1 MTACGCISTF
11 GALPVLGKALFSLSY
26 WPPGNK
32 MNLICCFDEK
42 SRVPRRIKRGAI
54 VSSVLILLVAAC
66 AVALTYTVRSS
77 STSSSEADKD
87 LPVLKIGVTDNDP
100 YVYVDTTGDYAGI
113 DIDIAR
119 EACKRAGIKPQ
130 FVDISWNDR
139 DRLLKNGDID
149 CLWCDYSPCYRED
162 DYYWTEPYLTV
173 TVSVAA
179 KKTSGIKGL
188 ASLDGSKTI
197 AVIAGSVSERRLLAG
212 DLGISPDVQIKSYGS
227 AELCKA
233 ALVKGY
239 VDCWMADVQSLD
251 RLVAQYPGV
260 YRVFA
265 DNVMTVDLG
274 VAFENSYEGEYV
286 KNLNTVLFDM
296 DRDGA
301 IERIVDSY
309 KAGATTGRQ
318 GAES

>member
-1 MTACGCISTF
+1 
-11 GALPVLGKALFSLSY
+11 
-26 WPPGNK
+26 

-54 VSSVLILLVAAC
+54 VLSVLILLVAVC
-66 AVALTYTVRSS
+66 AVALTYAVRSS
-77 STSSSEADKD
+77 STPSSESDKD
-87 LPVLKIGVTDNDP
+87 LPELKIGVTDNDP
-100 YVYVDTTGDYAGI
+100 YVYIDTTGDYAGI

-130 FVDISWNDR
+130 FIDISWNDR

-162 DYYWTEPYLTV
+162 EYYWTEPYLTV

-179 KKTSGIKGL
+179 KKTSGIKSL
-188 ASLDGSKTI
+188 AHLDGSKTI

-212 DLGISPDVQIKSYGS
+212 DLEISPNVQIKSYGS

-233 ALVKGY
+233 ALAKGY
-239 VDCWMADVQSLD
+239 VDCWMADVQPLD
-251 RLVAQYPGV
+251 RLVARYPGL

-274 VAFENSYEGEYV
+274 VAFDDSYEGPIV
-286 KNLNTVLFDM
+286 KDLNTALFAM
-296 DRDGA
+296 DRDGT
-301 IERIVDSY
+301 IDRIVGNY
-309 KAGATTGRQ
+309 KTGATTGGQ
-318 GAES
+318 GANP

>member
-1 MTACGCISTF
+1 M
-11 GALPVLGKALFSLSY
+11 
-26 WPPGNK
+26 
-32 MNLICCFDEK
+32 
-42 SRVPRRIKRGAI
+42 PRRIKRATI
-54 VSSVLILLVAAC
+54 VSFTLILLVAVC
-66 AVALTYTVRSS
+66 AGALTYTVRSS
-77 STSSSEADKD
+77 SSSSNEADRD

-113 DIDIAR
+113 DI
-119 EACKRAGIKPQ
+119 EACKRAGLKPQ
-130 FVDISWNDR
+130 FVDIDWNDR

-162 DYYWTEPYLTV
+162 KYYWTEPYLTV

-179 KKTSGIKGL
+179 KKTSGIKSL
-188 ASLDGSKTI
+188 AHLDGSKTI

-212 DLGISPDVQIKSYGS
+212 DLGVSSDVQIKSYGS

-260 YRVFA
+260 YRVFD

-274 VAFENSYEGEYV
+274 VAFDDSYEGSVV
-286 KNLNTVLFDM
+286 KDLNTALFDM
-296 DRDGA
+296 DRDGT
-301 IERIVDSY
+301 IDRIVGNY
-309 KAGATTGRQ
+309 KTGATTGGQ
-318 GAES
+318 GGNS

>member
-1 MTACGCISTF
+1 MHFNHWRLARLGR
-11 GALPVLGKALFSLSY
+11 GAFFVAETV
-26 WPPGNK
+26 PGNK
-32 MNLICCFDEK
+32 INPYCCFDEK
-42 SRVPRRIKRGAI
+42 RHVPRCAKRAAV
-54 VSSVLILLVAAC
+54 VSFVLIALVAAC
-66 AVALTYTVRSS
+66 AAALTYTVRNSS
-77 STSSSEADKD
+77 SSSNEADGD

-119 EACKRAGIKPQ
+119 EACERAGLKPQ
-130 FVDISWNDR
+130 FVDIDWNDR

-162 DYYWTEPYLTV
+162 KYYWTEPYLTV

-179 KKTSGIKGL
+179 KKTSGIKSL
-188 ASLDGSKTI
+188 AHLDGSKTI

-233 ALVKGY
+233 ALAKGY
-239 VDCWMADVQSLD
+239 VDCWMADVQSFDQLI
-251 RLVAQYPGV
+251 AQYPGL

-274 VAFENSYEGEYV
+274 VAFENGYEGPVV
-286 KNLNTVLFDM
+286 KNLNTALFAM
-296 DRDGA
+296 DRDGT
-301 IERIVDSY
+301 IDRIVGNY
-309 KAGATTGRQ
+309 KAGATTSGQ
-318 GAES
+318 GANP

>member
-1 MTACGCISTF
+1 
-11 GALPVLGKALFSLSY
+11 
-26 WPPGNK
+26 
-32 MNLICCFDEK
+32 MNSDCYFDERR
-42 SRVPRRIKRGAI
+42 RVPRRIKRAV
-54 VSSVLILLVAAC
+54 VSFTLMLLVAVC
-66 AVALTYTVRSS
+66 VVALTYTVRSS
-77 STSSSEADKD
+77 SSPSNETDKE

-100 YVYVDTTGDYAGI
+100 FVYIDTTGDYAGI

-119 EACKRAGIKPQ
+119 EACRRAGIKPQ
-130 FVDISWNDR
+130 FIDISWNDR
-139 DRLLKNGDID
+139 DCLLKNGDID

-162 DYYWTEPYLTV
+162 DYYWTEPYLTL

-179 KKTSGIKGL
+179 RKTSGIKCL
-188 ASLDGSKTI
+188 AHLDGSKTI

-212 DLGISPDVQIKSYGS
+212 DLEISPDVQIKSYGS

-233 ALVKGY
+233 ALAKGY

-274 VAFENSYEGEYV
+274 AAFDDSYEGEYV

-296 DRDGA
+296 DRDGT
-301 IERIVDSY
+301 IERIVDNY
-309 KAGATTGRQ
+309 KAGATTGGQ

>member
-1 MTACGCISTF
+1 
-11 GALPVLGKALFSLSY
+11 
-26 WPPGNK
+26 
-32 MNLICCFDEK
+32 MNSDCYFDERR
-42 SRVPRRIKRGAI
+42 RVPRRIKRAV
-54 VSSVLILLVAAC
+54 VSFTLMLLVAVC
-66 AVALTYTVRSS
+66 VVALTYTVRSS
-77 STSSSEADKD
+77 SSPSNETDKE

-100 YVYVDTTGDYAGI
+100 FVYIDTTVDYAGI

-119 EACKRAGIKPQ
+119 EACRRAGIKPQ
-130 FVDISWNDR
+130 FIDISWNDR

-162 DYYWTEPYLTV
+162 DYYWTEPYLTL

-179 KKTSGIKGL
+179 RKTSGIKCL
-188 ASLDGSKTI
+188 AHLDGSKTI

-212 DLGISPDVQIKSYGS
+212 DLEISPDVQIKSYGS

-233 ALVKGY
+233 ALAKGY

-274 VAFENSYEGEYV
+274 AAFDDSYEGEYV

-296 DRDGA
+296 DRDGT
-301 IERIVDSY
+301 IERIVDNY
-309 KAGATTGRQ
+309 KAGATTGGQ

>member
-1 MTACGCISTF
+1 M
-11 GALPVLGKALFSLSY
+11 
-26 WPPGNK
+26 
-32 MNLICCFDEK
+32 
-42 SRVPRRIKRGAI
+42 
-54 VSSVLILLVAAC
+54 VSFVLITLVAVCVA
-66 AVALTYTVRSS
+66 ALTYTVRSS
-77 STSSSEADKD
+77 SSSSNEADKD

-100 YVYVDTTGDYAGI
+100 YVYVDTTGDYVGI

-130 FVDISWNDR
+130 FVDIDWNDR

-162 DYYWTEPYLTV
+162 KYYWTEPYLTV
-173 TVSVAA
+173 TVSVVA
-179 KKTSGIKGL
+179 KKTSGIKSL
-188 ASLDGSKTI
+188 AHLDGSKTI

-212 DLGISPDVQIKSYGS
+212 DLEISPDVQIKSYGS

-233 ALVKGY
+233 ALAKGY

-274 VAFENSYEGEYV
+274 VAFDVAYEGECV
-286 KNLNTVLFDM
+286 KNLNTALFDM
-296 DRDGA
+296 DRDGT
-301 IERIVDSY
+301 IERIVGNY
-309 KAGATTGRQ
+309 KTGATTGGQ
-318 GAES
+318 GANP

>member
-1 MTACGCISTF
+1 MHFNLWRLARLGR
-11 GALPVLGKALFSLSY
+11 GAFLLSHMR
-26 WPPGNK
+26 PGNK
-32 MNLICCFDEK
+32 MNSDCCFDE
-42 SRVPRRIKRGAI
+42 RGHVPRRIKRATI
-54 VSSVLILLVAAC
+54 VSFTLILLVAVC
-66 AVALTYTVRSS
+66 AGALTYTVRSS
-77 STSSSEADKD
+77 SSSSNEADRD

-119 EACKRAGIKPQ
+119 EACKRAGLKPQ
-130 FVDISWNDR
+130 FVDIDWNDR

-162 DYYWTEPYLTV
+162 KYYWTEPYLTV

-179 KKTSGIKGL
+179 KKTSGIKSL
-188 ASLDGSKTI
+188 AHLDGSKTI

-212 DLGISPDVQIKSYGS
+212 DLGVSSDVQ
-227 AELCKA
+227 
-233 ALVKGY
+233 VKGY

-274 VAFENSYEGEYV
+274 VAFDDSYEGSVV
-286 KNLNTVLFDM
+286 KDLNTALFDM
-296 DRDGA
+296 DRDGT
-301 IERIVDSY
+301 IDRIVGNY
-309 KAGATTGRQ
+309 KTGATTGGQ
-318 GAES
+318 GGNS

>member
-1 MTACGCISTF
+1 M
-11 GALPVLGKALFSLSY
+11 
-26 WPPGNK
+26 
-32 MNLICCFDEK
+32 
-42 SRVPRRIKRGAI
+42 PRRIKRGAI
-54 VSSVLILLVAAC
+54 VSFVLILFVAVC
-66 AVALTYTVRSS
+66 AGALTYTVRRSPSS
-77 STSSSEADKD
+77 SNEADKD

-119 EACKRAGIKPQ
+119 EACERAGLKSQ
-130 FVDISWNDR
+130 FVDIDWNDR
-139 DRLLKNGDID
+139 DRLLKTVISIACGVIIR
-149 CLWCDYSPCYRED
+149 LVIARTSITGPS
-162 DYYWTEPYLTV
+162 PYLTL

-179 KKTSGIKGL
+179 KKTSGIKSL
-188 ASLDGSKTI
+188 AHLDGSKTI

-212 DLGISPDVQIKSYGS
+212 DLGVSSDVQIKSYGS

-233 ALVKGY
+233 ALAKGY

-274 VAFENSYEGEYV
+274 VAFDDSYEGSVV
-286 KNLNTVLFDM
+286 KDLNTALFDM
-296 DRDGA
+296 DRDGT
-301 IERIVDSY
+301 IDRIVGNY
-309 KAGATTGRQ
+309 KTGATTGGQ
-318 GAES
+318 GGNS

>member
-1 MTACGCISTF
+1 M
-11 GALPVLGKALFSLSY
+11 
-26 WPPGNK
+26 
-32 MNLICCFDEK
+32 
-42 SRVPRRIKRGAI
+42 PRHIKRATI
-54 VSSVLILLVAAC
+54 VSSALILLVVC
-66 AVALTYTVRSS
+66 AIALTYTVRSS
-77 STSSSEADKD
+77 FSTSNETDKD
-87 LPVLKIGVTDNDP
+87 LPVLKIGVTYNDP
-100 YVYVDTTGDYAGI
+100 YVYIDTTGDYAGI
-113 DIDIAR
+113 DVDIAR
-119 EACKRAGIKPQ
+119 EACKRAGIRPQ
-130 FVDISWNDR
+130 FIDISWNDR

-162 DYYWTEPYLTV
+162 VYYWTEPYLSV

-179 KKTSGIKGL
+179 KKTSGIKSL
-188 ASLDGSKTI
+188 AHLDESKTI
-197 AVIAGSVSERRLLAG
+197 AVIAGSVSERQLLAG
-212 DLGISPDVQIKSYGS
+212 DLEISPDVNIKSYGS

-296 DRDGA
+296 DRDGT

-309 KAGATTGRQ
+309 KAGATTDRQ

>member
-1 MTACGCISTF
+1 M
-11 GALPVLGKALFSLSY
+11 
-26 WPPGNK
+26 
-32 MNLICCFDEK
+32 
-42 SRVPRRIKRGAI
+42 
-54 VSSVLILLVAAC
+54 
-66 AVALTYTVRSS
+66 
-77 STSSSEADKD
+77 
-87 LPVLKIGVTDNDP
+87 LKIGVTDNDP

-149 CLWCDYSPCYRED
+149 CLWCDYSPNYRED

-179 KKTSGIKGL
+179 KKTSDIKGL
-188 ASLDGSKTI
+188 TSLDGSKTI

-212 DLGISPDVQIKSYGS
+212 DLGISPDMHIKSYGS

-296 DRDGA
+296 DRDGT
-301 IERIVDSY
+301 IDRIVSNY
-309 KAGATTGRQ
+309 KAGATADGQR
-318 GAES
+318 AES

>member
-1 MTACGCISTF
+1 
-11 GALPVLGKALFSLSY
+11 
-26 WPPGNK
+26 
-32 MNLICCFDEK
+32 MNSDCYFDERR
-42 SRVPRRIKRGAI
+42 RVPRRIKRAV
-54 VSSVLILLVAAC
+54 VSFTLMLLVAVC
-66 AVALTYTVRSS
+66 VVALTYTVRSS
-77 STSSSEADKD
+77 SSPSNETDKE

-100 YVYVDTTGDYAGI
+100 CVYIDTTGDYAGI

-119 EACKRAGIKPQ
+119 EACRRAGIKPQ
-130 FVDISWNDR
+130 FIDISWNDR

-162 DYYWTEPYLTV
+162 DYYWTEPYLTL

-179 KKTSGIKGL
+179 RKTSGIKCL
-188 ASLDGSKTI
+188 AHLDGSKTI

-212 DLGISPDVQIKSYGS
+212 DLEISPDVHIKSYGS

-233 ALVKGY
+233 ALAKGY

-274 VAFENSYEGEYV
+274 AAFDDSYEGEYV

-296 DRDGA
+296 DRDGT
-301 IERIVDSY
+301 IERIVDNY
-309 KAGATTGRQ
+309 RAGATTGGQ

>member
-1 MTACGCISTF
+1 M
-11 GALPVLGKALFSLSY
+11 
-26 WPPGNK
+26 
-32 MNLICCFDEK
+32 
-42 SRVPRRIKRGAI
+42 
-54 VSSVLILLVAAC
+54 
-66 AVALTYTVRSS
+66 
-77 STSSSEADKD
+77 
-87 LPVLKIGVTDNDP
+87 LKIGVTDNDP

-119 EACKRAGIKPQ
+119 EACKRAGLKPQ
-130 FVDISWNDR
+130 FVDIDWNDR

-162 DYYWTEPYLTV
+162 RYYWTEPYLTV

-179 KKTSGIKGL
+179 KKTSDIKSL
-188 ASLDGSKTI
+188 KHLDGSKTI

-239 VDCWMADVQSLD
+239 VDCWMADVRSLD
-251 RLVAQYPGV
+251 RLAAQYPGL

-274 VAFENSYEGEYV
+274 VAFDDSYEGPVV
-286 KNLNTVLFDM
+286 KDLNTALFDM
-296 DRDGA
+296 DRDGT
-301 IERIVDSY
+301 IERIVGNY
-309 KAGATTGRQ
+309 KVGAPTDAQ
-318 GAES
+318 GANP

>member
-1 MTACGCISTF
+1 
-11 GALPVLGKALFSLSY
+11 
-26 WPPGNK
+26 
-32 MNLICCFDEK
+32 MNLTCNFGEMR
-42 SRVPRRIKRGAI
+42 RVPRRIKRAAI
-54 VSSVLILLVAAC
+54 VSFVFILLVAAC
-66 AVALTYTVRSS
+66 AAALTYTVRNSS
-77 STSSSEADKD
+77 FSSNEVDED

-100 YVYVDTTGDYAGI
+100 YVYVDATGDYAGI

-119 EACKRAGIKPQ
+119 EACKRAGLKPQ
-130 FVDISWNDR
+130 FIEISWNDR

-162 DYYWTEPYLTV
+162 KYYWTEPYLTV

-179 KKTSGIKGL
+179 KKASGIKSL
-188 ASLDGSKTI
+188 AHLDGSRTI

-233 ALVKGY
+233 ALAKGY
-239 VDCWMADVQSLD
+239 VDCWMADVRSLD
-251 RLVAQYPGV
+251 RLVAQYPGL

-274 VAFENSYEGEYV
+274 VAFENSYEGPYV
-286 KNLNTVLFDM
+286 KSLNTVLFDM
-296 DRDGA
+296 DRDGT
-301 IERIVDSY
+301 IDRIVSNY
-309 KAGATTGRQ
+309 AAGATTSEQ
-318 GAES
+318 GANS

>member
-1 MTACGCISTF
+1 M
-11 GALPVLGKALFSLSY
+11 
-26 WPPGNK
+26 
-32 MNLICCFDEK
+32 
-42 SRVPRRIKRGAI
+42 PRRIKRATI

-66 AVALTYTVRSS
+66 AVALTYTARNSS
-77 STSSSEADKD
+77 PSSNETDKD
-87 LPVLKIGVTDNDP
+87 LPALKIGVTDNDP

-119 EACKRAGIKPQ
+119 EACKRAGLKQQ
-130 FVDISWNDR
+130 FVDIDWNDR

-162 DYYWTEPYLTV
+162 KYYWTEPYLTV

-179 KKTSGIKGL
+179 KKTSGIKSL
-188 ASLDGSKTI
+188 AHLDGSKTI

-212 DLGISPDVQIKSYGS
+212 DLGVSSDVQIKSYGS

-274 VAFENSYEGEYV
+274 VAFDDSYEGSVV
-286 KNLNTVLFDM
+286 KDLNTALFDM
-296 DRDGA
+296 DRDGT
-301 IERIVDSY
+301 IDRIVGNY
-309 KAGATTGRQ
+309 KTGATTGGQ
-318 GAES
+318 GGNS

>member
-1 MTACGCISTF
+1 
-11 GALPVLGKALFSLSY
+11 
-26 WPPGNK
+26 
-32 MNLICCFDEK
+32 MNPICCFDEK
-42 SRVPRRIKRGAI
+42 SRVSRRIKRGAI

-77 STSSSEADKD
+77 STSSSESDKD

-100 YVYVDTTGDYAGI
+100 YVYIDTTGDYAGI

-119 EACKRAGIKPQ
+119 EACKRAGLKPQ
-130 FVDISWNDR
+130 FVDIDWNDR

-162 DYYWTEPYLTV
+162 KYYWTEPYLTV

-179 KKTSGIKGL
+179 KKTSGIKSL
-188 ASLDGSKTI
+188 AHLDGSKTI

-212 DLGISPDVQIKSYGS
+212 DLGVSSDVQIKSYGS

-274 VAFENSYEGEYV
+274 VAFDDSYEGSVV
-286 KNLNTVLFDM
+286 KDLNTALFDM
-296 DRDGA
+296 DRDGT
-301 IERIVDSY
+301 IDRIVGNY
-309 KAGATTGRQ
+309 KTGATTGGQ
-318 GAES
+318 GGNS

>member
-1 MTACGCISTF
+1 
-11 GALPVLGKALFSLSY
+11 
-26 WPPGNK
+26 
-32 MNLICCFDEK
+32 MNLYCHFDEK
-42 SRVPRRIKRGAI
+42 RRVPRRIKRVVI
-54 VSSVLILLVAAC
+54 VSFALIVLVAAC
-66 AVALTYTVRSS
+66 TAVLTYTDRNSS
-77 STSSSEADKD
+77 SSPSTADED

-130 FVDISWNDR
+130 FVDIDWNDR

-162 DYYWTEPYLTV
+162 KYYWTEPYLTV
-173 TVSVAA
+173 TVSVVT
-179 KKTSGIKGL
+179 KKTSGINSL
-188 ASLDGSKTI
+188 AHLDESKTI

-212 DLGISPDVQIKSYGS
+212 DLEISPDVQIKSYGS

-233 ALVKGY
+233 ALAKGY

-274 VAFENSYEGEYV
+274 VAFDVAHEGEYV
-286 KNLNTVLFDM
+286 KNLNTALFDM
-296 DRDGA
+296 DRDDT
-301 IERIVDSY
+301 IERIVDNY
-309 KAGATTGRQ
+309 KAGATTGGQ

>member
-1 MTACGCISTF
+1 
-11 GALPVLGKALFSLSY
+11 
-26 WPPGNK
+26 
-32 MNLICCFDEK
+32 MNLTCNFGEMR
-42 SRVPRRIKRGAI
+42 RVPRRIKRAAI
-54 VSSVLILLVAAC
+54 VSFVFILLVAAC
-66 AVALTYTVRSS
+66 AAALTYTVRNSS
-77 STSSSEADKD
+77 SSSNEVDED

-100 YVYVDTTGDYAGI
+100 YVYVDATGDYAGI

-119 EACKRAGIKPQ
+119 EACKRAGLKPQ
-130 FVDISWNDR
+130 FIEISWNDR

-162 DYYWTEPYLTV
+162 KYYWTEPYLTV

-179 KKTSGIKGL
+179 KKASGIESL
-188 ASLDGSKTI
+188 AHLDGSRTI

-233 ALVKGY
+233 ALAKGY
-239 VDCWMADVQSLD
+239 VDCWMADVRSLD
-251 RLVAQYPGV
+251 RLVAQYPGL

-274 VAFENSYEGEYV
+274 VAFENSYEGPYV
-286 KNLNTVLFDM
+286 KSLNTVLFDM
-296 DRDGA
+296 DRDGTIDRVVSNYA
-301 IERIVDSY
+301 
-309 KAGATTGRQ
+309 AGAK
-318 GAES
+318 S

>member
-1 MTACGCISTF
+1 
-11 GALPVLGKALFSLSY
+11 
-26 WPPGNK
+26 
-32 MNLICCFDEK
+32 MNSDCCFDE
-42 SRVPRRIKRGAI
+42 RGHVPRRIKRATI
-54 VSSVLILLVAAC
+54 VSFTLILLVAVC
-66 AVALTYTVRSS
+66 AGALTYTVRSS
-77 STSSSEADKD
+77 SSSSNEADRD

-119 EACKRAGIKPQ
+119 EACKRAGLKPL
-130 FVDISWNDR
+130 FVDIDWNDR

-162 DYYWTEPYLTV
+162 KYYWTEPYLTV

-179 KKTSGIKGL
+179 KKTSGIKSL
-188 ASLDGSKTI
+188 AHLDGSKTI
-197 AVIAGSVSERRLLAG
+197 AVIAGSVSERLLLAG
-212 DLGISPDVQIKSYGS
+212 DLGVSSDVQIKSYGS

-239 VDCWMADVQSLD
+239 VDCWMADAQSLD

-274 VAFENSYEGEYV
+274 VAFDDSYEGSVV
-286 KNLNTVLFDM
+286 KDLNTALFDM
-296 DRDGA
+296 DRDGT
-301 IERIVDSY
+301 IDRIVGNY
-309 KAGATTGRQ
+309 KTGATTGGQ
-318 GAES
+318 GGNS

>member
-1 MTACGCISTF
+1 
-11 GALPVLGKALFSLSY
+11 
-26 WPPGNK
+26 
-32 MNLICCFDEK
+32 MNLTCNFGEMR
-42 SRVPRRIKRGAI
+42 RVPRRIKRAAI
-54 VSSVLILLVAAC
+54 VSFVFIVLVAVC
-66 AVALTYTVRSS
+66 AVALTYTGQSNSS
-77 STSSSEADKD
+77 SPNAADDD

-119 EACKRAGIKPQ
+119 EACKRAGLKPQ
-130 FVDISWNDR
+130 FVDIDWNDR

-162 DYYWTEPYLTV
+162 KYYWTEPYLTV
-173 TVSVAA
+173 TVSVVA
-179 KKTSGIKGL
+179 KKTSGIKSL
-188 ASLDGSKTI
+188 AHLDGSKTI

-212 DLGISPDVQIKSYGS
+212 DLEISPDVQIKSYGS

-233 ALVKGY
+233 ALAKGY

-274 VAFENSYEGEYV
+274 VAFDVAYEGECV
-286 KNLNTVLFDM
+286 KNLNTALFDM
-296 DRDGA
+296 DRDGT
-301 IERIVDSY
+301 IERIVDNY
-309 KAGATTGRQ
+309 KAGATTGGQ

>member
-1 MTACGCISTF
+1 M
-11 GALPVLGKALFSLSY
+11 
-26 WPPGNK
+26 
-32 MNLICCFDEK
+32 
-42 SRVPRRIKRGAI
+42 PRRIKRATI
-54 VSSVLILLVAAC
+54 VSSVLILLAVVC
-66 AVALTYTVRSS
+66 AVTLTYTVRSS
-77 STSSSEADKD
+77 SPSSNEADKD
-87 LPVLKIGVTDNDP
+87 LPELKIGVTDNDP
-100 YVYVDTTGDYAGI
+100 YVYIDTTGDYAGI

-119 EACKRAGIKPQ
+119 EACKHAGLRPQ

-162 DYYWTEPYLTV
+162 DYYWTEPYLTI

-179 KKTSGIKGL
+179 KKTSGIKSL
-188 ASLDGSKTI
+188 AHLDGSKTI

-212 DLGISPDVQIKSYGS
+212 DLEISPDVRIKSYGS

-233 ALVKGY
+233 ALAKGY
-239 VDCWMADVQSLD
+239 VDCWMADVQSLGP
-251 RLVAQYPGV
+251 LVAQYPGL

-274 VAFENSYEGEYV
+274 VAFEDGYEGEHV
-286 KNLNTVLFDM
+286 KNLNTVLFEM
-296 DRDGA
+296 DRDGT
-301 IERIVDSY
+301 IERIVGKY
-309 KAGATTGRQ
+309 KAGATTDGQ

>member
-1 MTACGCISTF
+1 M
-11 GALPVLGKALFSLSY
+11 
-26 WPPGNK
+26 
-32 MNLICCFDEK
+32 
-42 SRVPRRIKRGAI
+42 
-54 VSSVLILLVAAC
+54 
-66 AVALTYTVRSS
+66 
-77 STSSSEADKD
+77 
-87 LPVLKIGVTDNDP
+87 
-100 YVYVDTTGDYAGI
+100 YVDTTGDYAGI

-130 FVDISWNDR
+130 FIDISWNDR

-162 DYYWTEPYLTV
+162 KYYWTEPYLTL

-179 KKTSGIKGL
+179 KKTSGITSL
-188 ASLDGSKTI
+188 AHLDGSKTI

-212 DLGISPDVQIKSYGS
+212 DLDISPDVQIKSYGS

-233 ALVKGY
+233 ALAKGY

-274 VAFENSYEGEYV
+274 VAFDDSYEGECV
-286 KNLNTVLFDM
+286 KNLNTALYDM
-296 DRDGA
+296 DRDGT
-301 IERIVDSY
+301 IERIVDNY
-309 KAGATTGRQ
+309 KAGATTGGQ